1 MSISFESRV
10 VVVTGAGGA
19 LGRVYAREFARR
31 GAAVVVNDLGGTA
44 RGTGSAPDAA
54 DAVVAEIRAAGG
66 KAVASYDTVATR
78 EGSQRVIEAALH
90 SFGRIDVVINNAG
103 NIRSDWFGDVTEAD
117 LRSQIDTHLM
127 GSFFATQAAWPA
139 MVAQKYG
146 RILFTTSAAGMLGNR
161 GQTGY
166 GAAKGGITG
175 LMNVV
180 SLEGRRLGILCNAI
194 QPNAHNR
201 MGEDMA
207 RVMDG
212 EAIDRFSIVP
222 GLGASMTA
230 DFTVPLAVYLASE
243 ACQSSHAVFSSL
255 GGRFARVFTGITA
268 GWQGDRDTPATA
280 EEVAEHFDDIGDTSR
295 GFVVPDDLINEYELL
310 LAQPAGQAGRP

>member
-1 MSISFESRV
+1 MSISFEGRV
-10 VVVTGAGGA
+10 VVVTGAGGS
-19 LGRVYAREFARR
+19 LGRVYAKEFARR

-44 RGTGSAPDAA
+44 RGIGSAPEAA
-54 DAVVAEIRAAGG
+54 DAVVAEIKSAGG
-66 KAVASYDTVATR
+66 RAIASYDSVATSDGGR
-78 EGSQRVIEAALH
+78 RVIEAALDT
-90 SFGRIDVVINNAG
+90 FGRIDVLINNAG

-194 QPNAHNR
+194 QPNAYNR

-207 RVMDG
+207 RVMDE
-212 EAIDRFSIVP
+212 EAVGRFSIVP
-222 GLGASMTA
+222 GLGPSMA
-230 DFTVPLAVYLASE
+230 PDFTVPLAVYLASE
-243 ACQSSHAVFSSL
+243 TCQSSHAVYSSL
-255 GGRFARVFTGITA
+255 GGRFARVFTGITT
-268 GWQGDRDTPATA
+268 GWQGGRDHPSSA
-280 EEVAEHFDDIGDTSR
+280 EDVAAHFDEIGDTAR

-310 LAQPAGQAGRP
+310 LSQSAGRIDQL